1 MEIKKINSNWK
12 NSCIKN
18 ISFTPNK
25 SSDIL
30 TFPNPNHEFIPKFNK
45 ALFNYLWGSDI
56 HKIKKNTII
65 QDYSQGWLKMI
76 DYKEFMLALNS
87 LS

>member
-18 ISFTPNK
+18 INFTQNK
-25 SSDIL
+25 SSDTCIL
-30 TFPNPNHEFIPKFNK
+30 TLPNHNHEFIQKFNK

-65 QDYSQGWLKMI
+65 QDYSQGGLK
-76 DYKEFMLALNS
+76 
-87 LS
+87 